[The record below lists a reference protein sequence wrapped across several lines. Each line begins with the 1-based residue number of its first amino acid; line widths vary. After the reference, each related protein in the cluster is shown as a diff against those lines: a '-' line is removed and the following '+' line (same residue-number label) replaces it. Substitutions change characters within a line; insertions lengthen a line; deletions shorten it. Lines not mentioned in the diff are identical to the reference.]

1 MSEEVSIETLTRM
14 VRKVVREELERE
26 DKRLVQ
32 VAMKLVLDSK
42 GIGVEKE
49 PHEKRVITAGKG

>member
-1 MSEEVSIETLTRM
+1 MTEEVSIETLTRM

-32 VAMKLVLDSK
+32 VAMNLVLESK
-42 GIGVEKE
+42 GIGVEKK
-49 PHEKRVITAGKG
+49 PHEKRVVTAE

>member
-1 MSEEVSIETLTRM
+1 MSEEVSIDTLARM

-42 GIGVEKE
+42 GIGVETE